1 MTRARSLRDAS
12 QLVGPAVE
20 RMVEALDPP
29 DEDLPLI
36 AIARRQAAVI
46 DAMPDEVAIGMMPN
60 HAGPLI
66 KVLGELAERAR
77 KRRGP
82 ERPRTENPVQAMRR
96 AHAESMRPRAAR

>member
-1 MTRARSLRDAS
+1 MTRARSLRNADQMVA
-12 QLVGPAVE
+12 PAVE

-66 KVLGELAERAR
+66 KVLGELEKRAQV
-77 KRRGP
+77 RRGAAAAGKAV
-82 ERPRTENPVQAMRR
+82 NPVRQMR
-96 AHAESMRPRAAR
+96 AEYAATRSR